1 MGHSLRRPSDRAVPG
16 LRAQVLAP
24 RRALLPR
31 RRALPPLPPPPPTTP
46 PHPPPPPAQPPRAP
60 PAAQASPGPDRHGPT
75 VRLPGGHLVPPRGVP
90 PLGAG
95 SSLVFLSRKW
105 YGRLPPQGLTS
116 KRKMNSAQNTTYP
129 PGASHLGTTGV
140 MCLRRVRPVVPRPC
154 PVDRSAPWLAWGGF
168 SNEVESRGP
177 TASRCQRWKI
187 ESSQANRR
195 LRNEW

>member
-1 MGHSLRRPSDRAVPG
+1 MLNAG
-16 LRAQVLAP
+16 
-24 RRALLPR
+24 
-31 RRALPPLPPPPPTTP
+31 
-46 PHPPPPPAQPPRAP
+46 QPPKDVASAVGVSVATLYRHC
-60 PAAQASPGPDRHGPT
+60 PA
-75 VRLPGGHLVPPRGVP
+75 
-90 PLGAG
+90 
-95 SSLVFLSRKW
+95 RKW

-116 KRKMNSAQNTTYP
+116 KRKMNSAQSTTYP

-140 MCLRRVRPVVPRPC
+140 MCLRRARPVVPRPC